1 MADVTLLRSAAPA
14 FGRHQFLLFLS
25 SHTMHVPALQGH
37 ASRVH
42 RGHPARAAGRPPAR
56 SGAAPPPRAYAA
68 ASSPADARPKVVV
81 IGGGWAGFGAAKHL
95 VEQVGVEGR
104 ARGAHALRK
113 RARKNGAARV
123 AGRQTAPP
131 LPFLYYCPH
140 SSSPHIHTQSYDVTL
155 LDAAPDPGGVAA
167 GWTTTAGRP
176 MEAGIKG
183 FWKHYPAIELM
194 LRDLGAADALTDF
207 EVSGFWK
214 RDGRGQA
221 RLINEAPV
229 FGSRPRLPT
238 PLGQAL
244 WTLPYF
250 RSLSLA
256 DRASVL
262 PVMAALVDAR
272 SSPRRFADYDEMSAK
287 ELFSRLGAT
296 RAAYEEF
303 LKPTLLVALF
313 APPEQL
319 SAAETLAALEFY
331 ALRSQDAFDVRW
343 CRGSVVDR
351 IFKPLVRRIQGQG
364 GRVLGGHRVTGVAME
379 GGKVTGVT
387 AAGPGGETTT
397 FPADAV
403 VFAVGIEGM
412 KRIVAACPALA
423 ARSEFRASAELSSVD
438 CISVRLWLDRAPA
451 TQFPCNVLAE
461 FDGPTTGGTFF
472 NLNALQDEFKDCKEG
487 VLAAD
492 WYGASALCMESDEAL
507 VARALANA
515 AACEPGY
522 RGAAVLDSAV
532 ARARSAVTH
541 FSPGSLKSRPTQA
554 TTIPNAFIA
563 GDWVKGVPTRAD
575 GLSQERALVTGQV
588 AAGLVCEALGRGAA
602 PFIPPVPED
611 EPHIAAA
618 KRVATRVR
626 GVADRVGL
634 RSPFLP

>member
-1 MADVTLLRSAAPA
+1 
-14 FGRHQFLLFLS
+14 
-25 SHTMHVPALQGH
+25 
-37 ASRVH
+37 
-42 RGHPARAAGRPPAR
+42 
-56 SGAAPPPRAYAA
+56 
-68 ASSPADARPKVVV
+68 
-81 IGGGWAGFGAAKHL
+81 
-95 VEQVGVEGR
+95 
-104 ARGAHALRK
+104 
-113 RARKNGAARV
+113 
-123 AGRQTAPP
+123 
-131 LPFLYYCPH
+131 
-140 SSSPHIHTQSYDVTL
+140 
-155 LDAAPDPGGVAA
+155 
-167 GWTTTAGRP
+167 

-183 FWKHYPAIELM
+183 FWQHYPAIEAM
-194 LRDLGAADALTDF
+194 LADLGAADALTQP

-214 RDGRGQA
+214 PHPRTGAA

-229 FGSRPRLPT
+229 FGARPRLPT

-244 WTLPYF
+244 WTATCF

-272 SSPRRFADYDEMSAK
+272 STPARFAEYDEMTAK
-287 ELFSRLGAT
+287 ELFSRIGAT

-303 LKPTLLVALF
+303 LKPTLQVALF
-313 APPEQL
+313 APPEAL

-351 IFKPLVRRIQGQG
+351 IFKPLVRRITGQG
-364 GRVLGGHRVTGVAME
+364 GRVLGGHRVTGVTVE
-379 GGKVTGVT
+379 GGRVSGVT
-387 AAGPGGETTT
+387 ALGPGGSSPVT

-403 VFAVGIEGM
+403 VFGVGISGM
-412 KRIVAACPALA
+412 QRIVAACPALA
-423 ARSEFRASAELSSVD
+423 SRPEFRATAELSSVD
-438 CISVRLWLDRAPA
+438 CVSVRLWLDRAPA
-451 TQFPCNVLAE
+451 TLFPCNVLAG
-461 FDGPTTGGTFF
+461 FDGPAVGGTFF
-472 NLNALQDEFKDCKEG
+472 NLNALQDEFKDSREG

-492 WYGASALCMESDEAL
+492 WYGASSLCMESDEAL

-522 RGAAVLDSAV
+522 RGATILDSAV

-554 TTIPNAFIA
+554 TSIPNAFIA
-563 GDWVKGVPTRAD
+563 GDWVRGVPTRAD

-588 AAGLVCEALGRGAA
+588 AAGLVCEALGRGSA
-602 PFIPPVPED
+602 PIIPAVPED

-618 KRVATRVR
+618 KAVAARLR
-626 GVADRVGL
+626 RAGERVGL

>member
-1 MADVTLLRSAAPA
+1 MGKEGVEKGD
-14 FGRHQFLLFLS
+14 G
-25 SHTMHVPALQGH
+25 
-37 ASRVH
+37 
-42 RGHPARAAGRPPAR
+42 ARARTHWQAR
-56 SGAAPPPRAYAA
+56 KNKRGERA
-68 ASSPADARPKVVV
+68 
-81 IGGGWAGFGAAKHL
+81 
-95 VEQVGVEGR
+95 GR
-104 ARGAHALRK
+104 ARAWPGRLGS
-113 RARKNGAARV
+113 ARNKNP
-123 AGRQTAPP
+123 PP
-131 LPFLYYCPH
+131 LF
-140 SSSPHIHTQSYDVTL
+140 SSSPQSYDVTL

-167 GWTTTAGRP
+167 GWTTPAGRP

-183 FWKHYPAIELM
+183 FWKHYPAIEAL
-194 LRDLGAADALTDF
+194 LADLGAADCLTEF

-214 RDGRGQA
+214 RDAASGRA

-229 FGSRPRLPT
+229 FGARPRLPT

-244 WTLPYF
+244 WTAPYF

-272 SSPRRFADYDEMSAK
+272 SSPRRFAEYDEMTAK
-287 ELFSRLGAT
+287 ELFARLGAT

-351 IFKPLVRRIQGQG
+351 IFAPLVRRITAGG
-364 GRVLGGHRVTGVAME
+364 GRVLGGHRVTGVTMDEDGRVA
-379 GGKVTGVT
+379 GV
-387 AAGPGGETTT
+387 AATGPGGAPAT

-412 KRIVAACPALA
+412 KRIVGSCPALA
-423 ARSEFRASAELSSVD
+423 ARPEFRSATELASVD
-438 CISVRLWLDRAPA
+438 CVSVRLWLDRAPA

-461 FDGPTTGGTFF
+461 FDGVSTGGTFF
-472 NLNALQDEFKDCKEG
+472 NLNALQDEFKGAREG

-492 WYGASALCMESDEAL
+492 WYGASALCAESDEAL
-507 VARALANA
+507 VGRALANA
-515 AACEPGY
+515 GACEPGY
-522 RGAAVLDSAV
+522 RGAVVLDSAV
-532 ARARSAVTH
+532 ARARSAVTQ

-554 TTIPNAFIA
+554 TSIPNAFIA

-588 AAGLVCEALGRGAA
+588 AAGLVCGALGRGVA
-602 PFIPPVPED
+602 PVIPPVPED

-618 KRVATRVR
+618 KAVATRLR
-626 GVADRVGL
+626 KAADRAGL